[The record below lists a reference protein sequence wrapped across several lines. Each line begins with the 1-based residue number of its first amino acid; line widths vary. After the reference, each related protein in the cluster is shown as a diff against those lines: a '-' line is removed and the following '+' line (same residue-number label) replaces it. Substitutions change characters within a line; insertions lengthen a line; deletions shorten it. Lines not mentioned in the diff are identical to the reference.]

1 MGYRGRKAKK
11 YDVYDGEKLIMSGE
25 AKDVAIFLGVTSNT
39 VRLVESEQSRD
50 TRSARAFRMTGRSVG
65 KMHVGLCAGR
75 NRSGKAV

>member
-39 VRLVESEQSRD
+39 V
-50 TRSARAFRMTGRSVG
+50 TRKETCGERTKQGAFRMTGRSVG